1 MTDYIR
7 KSVENYKKLSED
19 EFLIHPL
26 SSIDGEIITELYEI
40 FKKIGVDDV
49 VKVLKQYKYLKD
61 DEIRDKLLQFN
72 TDNSDMSKLLFG
84 MVDKSII
91 DDLIAEAVVQFK
103 EDQKQLLIDFEGK
116 ILRVRYLNS
125 VEKRDSKYFDQ
136 NTGGIK
142 NKYQII
148 INSTNSES
156 SVREYSNYVFSFDF
170 REDRDGGYD
179 HLKALLECTG
189 KIRFLSNNINDG

>member
-1 MTDYIR
+1 MTEYLK
-7 KSVENYKKLSED
+7 KSAENYNKLTED
-19 EFLIHPL
+19 ELLIHPM

-49 VKVLKQYKYLKD
+49 VKALKQYKYLKD

>member
-1 MTDYIR
+1 MTEYLK
-7 KSVENYKKLSED
+7 KSAENYNKLTED
-19 EFLIHPL
+19 ELIIHPM

-49 VKVLKQYKYLKD
+49 VKALKQYKYLKD